1 MQGVEKNKINVK
13 MEHMKEL
20 IEKESLASFFR
31 PPSIGDTLKGKVIS
45 KQRRALF
52 LDLGVIGTGI
62 VFGRELS
69 LARQAVKEIDI
80 GDEVVTKVVDIDCKD
95 GYIELSMIE
104 AQREMGWQILKEKKE
119 KKESFYT
126 VISRAN
132 KGGLM
137 ATVEGI
143 PAFLPVSQLKPEHYP
158 KVKDGDQSR
167 ILQKL
172 QKLIGLKLKVVIL
185 SLDREQKTLIL
196 SEKEADLE
204 KAKEILKHYRVND
217 IIEGEIIGIV
227 DFGAF
232 IRFPLP
238 TKDPDK
244 KLPVAEG
251 NETIEGLIHI
261 SELDWQLIQDPSE
274 VVKIGETVKAKIIEI
289 SKGRVSLSLKALKED
304 PWQNIEEK
312 YKKGDVVKGIVTKFN
327 PFGAFVK
334 IEPKIQGLIHVS
346 EFNNEKE
353 MKEALYINREYD
365 FRIELVEPTG
375 HRMILKLEPSPTG
388 SELSSSLEAKE

>member
-1 MQGVEKNKINVK
+1 
-13 MEHMKEL
+13 MKEL
-20 IEKESLASFFR
+20 IEKESLAPFFR

-62 VFGRELS
+62 IFGMELS
-69 LARQAVKEIDI
+69 LARQAIKEINI
-80 GDEVVTKVVDIDCKD
+80 GDDVTTKVVDIDCKD
-95 GYIELSMIE
+95 GYVELSMVE

-119 KKESFYT
+119 KKESFY
-126 VISRAN
+126 VVVSRAN

-143 PAFLPVSQLKPEHYP
+143 HAFLPVSQLKPEHYP

-172 QKLIGLKLKVVIL
+172 QKLIGIKLKVVVL

-196 SEKEADLE
+196 SEKEANLE
-204 KAKEILKHYRVND
+204 KVKEILKRYQVND
-217 IIEGEIIGIV
+217 IVEGKIIGIV

-232 IRFPLP
+232 IRFPVSIE
-238 TKDPDK
+238 DSDK
-244 KLPVAEG
+244 KLSATEEG
-251 NETIEGLIHI
+251 ETVEGLIHI

-274 VVKIGETVKAKIIEI
+274 VVKVGEIVRAKIIEI
-289 SKGRVSLSLKALKED
+289 SNGRVSLSLKALKED
-304 PWQNIEEK
+304 PWQNIEKK

-327 PFGAFVK
+327 PFGAFIK
-334 IEPKIQGLIHVS
+334 IEPRIQGLIHVS

-353 MKEALYINREYD
+353 MKEVLYINKEYD
-365 FRIELVEPTG
+365 FRIELIEPTG
-375 HRMILKLEPSPTG
+375 HRMILKLGQLISQTKDKKNEQEDKSVQKKTK
-388 SELSSSLEAKE
+388 AA